1 MSFFM
6 HSARSKGYYKLV
18 GTAIAWSLIHGGPG
32 GNFLSKSLYN
42 AIAFNNGKCRMT
54 RLEDIPDKELRDK
67 VVEVCF
73 LFKFL
78 HFSPYPCITT

>member
-1 MSFFM
+1 M

-42 AIAFNNGKCRMT
+42 AIAFSNGNCRVT
-54 RLEDIPDKELRDK
+54 NLEDIADKDLR
-67 VVEVCF
+67 ESCRG
-73 LFKFL
+73 LFFICLFMNKL
-78 HFSPYPCITT
+78 VL

>member
-1 MSFFM
+1 M

-42 AIAFNNGKCRMT
+42 AIAFSNGNCRVT
-54 RLEDIPDKELRDK
+54 HIEDIADKYIREK
-67 VVEVCF
+67 VAVVCF
-73 LFKFL
+73 LFVFYYL
-78 HFSPYPCITT
+78 